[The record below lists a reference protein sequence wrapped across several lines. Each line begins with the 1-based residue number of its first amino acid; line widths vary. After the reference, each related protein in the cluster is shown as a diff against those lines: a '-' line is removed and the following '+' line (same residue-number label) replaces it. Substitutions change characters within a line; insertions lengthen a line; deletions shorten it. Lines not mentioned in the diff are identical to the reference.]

1 VRTEVQQLQGT
12 GWSATGGSVDSV
24 AAPKYNTPMTGEQL
38 TFERL
43 ESSSPDQQIYRLK
56 GPMVLG
62 NMFAFHDAMR
72 SASAST
78 ILDMT
83 DVPYIDSAG
92 LGVLTNSFV
101 SHQKQ
106 GRKFVLA
113 GVNKRVRTLFQIT
126 KLDQLFTVVPTVE
139 SALKAGA

>member
-1 VRTEVQQLQGT
+1 MQTKVQQLQET
-12 GWSATGGSVDSV
+12 GWLQPVVAWTG
-24 AAPKYNTPMTGEQL
+24 AAARKYNTPMTGEQL
-38 TFERL
+38 VFERL

-62 NMFAFHDAMR
+62 NMFAFQDAMR
-72 SASAST
+72 SASANT

-113 GVNKRVRTLFQIT
+113 GVNERVRTLFQIT
-126 KLDQLFTVVPTVE
+126 KLDQLFTVVPSLE
-139 SALKAGA
+139 SAGA